1 MEPGCKKVIALNI
14 LLKGLYAQPSLE
26 FIQQVTGT
34 IESFELNNAITKFEF
49 SKYHCGGSIDLFR
62 KGGKVFL
69 KSDFGI

>member
-1 MEPGCKKVIALNI
+1 MTSH
-14 LLKGLYAQPSLE
+14 SLE
-26 FIQQVTGT
+26 FIQQVTST

-49 SKYHCGGSIDLFR
+49 SKYHSGGSIDLFK